1 MTPSGRQTVRSRAP
15 SVGLVALCALATA
28 VAGPTGARGAT
39 TDVDALRA
47 AALQALARARAA
59 HNSEVVREVTLPS
72 IERLIEDAEL
82 RRASITKPARDEAFV
97 RDTLATARAYA
108 ERVAKGDDPYRTA
121 TGELVKA
128 YRAAW
133 DGTLQPY
140 ALYVPRDYEGQDHK
154 KDKKAS
160 GPAWPLVVALHGAFS
175 DHKHNLRRVFGLDNR
190 PGETDA
196 EASRNR
202 LPLPDVPAFVVSPL
216 GRGELMGF
224 DGLGYDDVMR
234 VIADVRRA
242 YPIDPDR
249 ITLTG
254 ASMGGGATWAIGL
267 RHPELFAALAPVCGF
282 ANFQR
287 MVSPADAALYDLARL
302 AALSPAAIAE
312 NAAHQQVFIFHGDKD
327 PTVPVEDSR
336 QMAAR
341 YEALGWLGKNV
352 HYTEYPGVQ
361 HPAWIPAYKDAR
373 LLRTLAAIKRD
384 PAAPGTPLSPP
395 PPGEAIPAMVGK
407 SVPREHPH
415 LYVYGTNGPP
425 EAVAA
430 ARALA
435 TRLADWGPMIAAKFA
450 VKSDR
455 EVTAGDRARFNLV
468 LVGAAPF
475 NTLAGALT
483 IPLPDARP
491 LGDRA
496 FRAVVPDPRAPS
508 RYALVFGALT
518 PSGFARLQR
527 FAHHNQDVWVPESNR
542 SFTLFDK

>member
-1 MTPSGRQTVRSRAP
+1 MRAP
-15 SVGLVALCALATA
+15 GGETALA
-28 VAGPTGARGAT
+28 GARSVRLMAALVLVSAVVASTPAEGAQGAEA
-39 TDVDALRA
+39 DVEVLRA
-47 AALQALARARAA
+47 AALKAIARARAA
-59 HNSEVVREVTLPS
+59 GGSDVVREVTLPS
-72 IERLIEDAEL
+72 IERLVADADL
-82 RRASITKPARDEAFV
+82 RRASVTKPARDEAFV

-128 YRAAW
+128 YRAGW

-140 ALYVPRDYEGQDHK
+140 AIYVPRGYDGRN
-154 KDKKAS
+154 KKAS
-160 GPAWPLVVALHGAFS
+160 ASASWPLIVALHGAFS

-196 EASRNR
+196 EASRNQ
-202 LPLPDVPAFVVSPL
+202 LPLPEVPAFVVSPL
-216 GRGELMGF
+216 GRGELMGY

-242 YPIDPDR
+242 YPIDPER

-254 ASMGGGATWAIGL
+254 LSMGGGGTWAIGL
-267 RHPELFAALAPVCGF
+267 RHPELFAALAPVCAV
-282 ANFQR
+282 ANFRR
-287 MVSPADAALYDLARL
+287 MVNPADAALYDLARL
-302 AALSPAAIAE
+302 AALSPSEIAE
-312 NAAHQQVFIFHGDKD
+312 NAAHQQIFIFHGDKD

-336 QMAAR
+336 QMAGR

-352 HYTEYPGVQ
+352 HYTEYPGVS
-361 HPAWIPAYKDAR
+361 HAAWIPAYKEAE
-373 LLRTLAAIKRD
+373 LLKMLATIKRD
-384 PAAPGTPLSPP
+384 PAAPKTPLSAPP
-395 PPGEAIPAMVGK
+395 SGEAIPGLASK
-407 SVPREHPH
+407 SVPRQHPH

-435 TRLADWGPMIAAKFA
+435 SGLADWGPMIAAKFA

-455 EVTAGDRARFNLV
+455 EVTADDRARFNLV

-475 NTLAGALT
+475 NTLAGKLT
-483 IPLPDARP
+483 VPLPDPRP

-496 FRAVVPDPRAPS
+496 FRAQVIDARAPS
-508 RYALVFGALT
+508 RYALIFGALT
-518 PSGFARLQR
+518 PRGFARLQR
-527 FAHHNQDVWVPESNR
+527 FVHHNRDAWTPESNR
-542 SFTLFDK
+542 SFVMFDN

>member
-1 MTPSGRQTVRSRAP
+1 MRASRWETARAGAP
-15 SVGLVALCALATA
+15 SVGLLAVVVLAAA
-28 VAGPTGARGAT
+28 VVGPTRAEGAAADVAALRGA
-39 TDVDALRA
+39 ALEA
-47 AALQALARARAA
+47 IARARAA
-59 HNSEVVREVTLPS
+59 GGSEVVREVTLPS
-72 IERLIEDAEL
+72 IERLVEDADL
-82 RRASITKPARDEAFV
+82 RRASVTKPARDEAFV

-108 ERVAKGDDPYRTA
+108 ERVARGDDPYRTA

-128 YRAAW
+128 YRAGW

-140 ALYVPRDYEGQDHK
+140 ALYVPRGYDGRNK
-154 KDKKAS
+154 KVS
-160 GPAWPLVVALHGAFS
+160 WPLVVALHGALS

-196 EASRNR
+196 EASRNQ

-216 GRGELMGF
+216 GRGELMGY

-242 YPIDPDR
+242 YPIDPER

-254 ASMGGGATWAIGL
+254 LSMGGGGTWAIGL
-267 RHPELFAALAPVCGF
+267 RHPELFAALAPVCAVADF
-282 ANFQR
+282 RR
-287 MVSPADAALYDLARL
+287 MVKPEDAALYDLARL
-302 AALSPAAIAE
+302 DALSPAAIAG
-312 NAAHQQVFIFHGDKD
+312 NAAHQQVFIFHGDQD

-336 QMAAR
+336 QLAAR
-341 YEALGWLGKNV
+341 YKALGWLGKNV

-361 HPAWIPAYKDAR
+361 HSAWIPAYKDAQ
-373 LLRTLAAIKRD
+373 LLRTLAGIRRD
-384 PAAPGTPLSPP
+384 PAAPKTPLSPP
-395 PPGEAIPAMVGK
+395 PAGEAIPGLAGK
-407 SVPREHPH
+407 SVPRQHPH

-435 TRLADWGPMIAAKFA
+435 SGLADWGPMIAAKFT

-455 EVTAGDRARFNLV
+455 EVTAGDRAKFNLV
-468 LVGAAPF
+468 LVGAAPL
-475 NTLAGALT
+475 NKLAGELAVVM
-483 IPLPDARP
+483 PDARP

-496 FRAVVPDPRAPS
+496 FRAQVADPRAPS

-518 PSGFARLQR
+518 PRGFLRLQR
-527 FAHHNQDVWVPESNR
+527 FARHNRDAWTPESNR
-542 SFTLFDK
+542 PFTMFDN

>member
-1 MTPSGRQTVRSRAP
+1 MRASRWETARAGAP
-15 SVGLVALCALATA
+15 SVGLLAVVVLAAA
-28 VAGPTGARGAT
+28 VVGPTRAEGAAA
-39 TDVDALRA
+39 DVDALRG
-47 AALQALARARAA
+47 AALEAIARARAA
-59 HNSEVVREVTLPS
+59 GGSEVVREVTLPS
-72 IERLIEDAEL
+72 IERLVEDADL
-82 RRASITKPARDEAFV
+82 RRASVTKPARDEAFV

-108 ERVAKGDDPYRTA
+108 ERVARGDDPYRTA

-128 YRAAW
+128 YRAGW

-140 ALYVPRDYEGQDHK
+140 ALYVPRGYDGRNK
-154 KDKKAS
+154 KVS
-160 GPAWPLVVALHGAFS
+160 WPLVVALHGALS

-196 EASRNR
+196 EASRNQ

-216 GRGELMGF
+216 GRGELMGY

-242 YPIDPDR
+242 YPIDPER

-254 ASMGGGATWAIGL
+254 LSMGGGGTWAIGL
-267 RHPELFAALAPVCGF
+267 RHPELFAALAPVCAVADF
-282 ANFQR
+282 RR
-287 MVSPADAALYDLARL
+287 MVKPEDAALYDLARL
-302 AALSPAAIAE
+302 DALSPAAIAG
-312 NAAHQQVFIFHGDKD
+312 NAAHQQVFIFHGDQD

-336 QMAAR
+336 QLAAR
-341 YEALGWLGKNV
+341 YKALGWLGKNV

-361 HPAWIPAYKDAR
+361 HSAWIPAYKDAQ
-373 LLRTLAAIKRD
+373 LLRTLAGIRRD
-384 PAAPGTPLSPP
+384 PAAPKTPLSPP
-395 PPGEAIPAMVGK
+395 PAGEAIPGLAGK
-407 SVPREHPH
+407 SVPRQHPH

-435 TRLADWGPMIAAKFA
+435 SGLADWGPMIAAKFT

-455 EVTAGDRARFNLV
+455 EVTAGDRAKFNLV
-468 LVGAAPF
+468 LVGAAPL
-475 NTLAGALT
+475 NKLAGELAVVM
-483 IPLPDARP
+483 PDARP

-496 FRAVVPDPRAPS
+496 FRAQVADPRAPS

-518 PSGFARLQR
+518 PRGFLRLQR
-527 FAHHNQDVWVPESNR
+527 FARHNRDAWTPESNR
-542 SFTLFDK
+542 PFTMFDN

>member
-1 MTPSGRQTVRSRAP
+1 MRASGRQTAVVGAR
-15 SVGLVALCALATA
+15 SVGLVAVVVLVAA
-28 VAGPTGARGAT
+28 VVAPSRAKGAT
-39 TDVDALRA
+39 DEVEALRA
-47 AALQALARARAA
+47 AALEAIARARAA
-59 HNSEVVREVTLPS
+59 GGSDVVREVTLPS
-72 IERLIEDAEL
+72 IERLVADADL

-108 ERVAKGDDPYRTA
+108 ERVARGDDPYRTA

-128 YRAAW
+128 YRAGW

-140 ALYVPRDYEGQDHK
+140 ALYVPRAYDGKNK
-154 KDKKAS
+154 KGSAS
-160 GPAWPLVVALHGAFS
+160 WPLVVALHGAFS

-196 EASRNR
+196 EASRNQ

-216 GRGELMGF
+216 GRGEVMGF

-242 YPIDPDR
+242 YRIDPER

-254 ASMGGGATWAIGL
+254 LSMGGGGTWAIGL
-267 RHPELFAALAPVCGF
+267 RHPELFAALAPVCAIADF
-282 ANFQR
+282 RR
-287 MVSPADAALYDLARL
+287 MVNPADAALYDLARL
-302 AALSPAAIAE
+302 DALSPAAIAE
-312 NAAHQQVFIFHGDKD
+312 NAAHQQVFIFHGDRD
-327 PTVPVEDSR
+327 PTVPVGDSR

-341 YEALGWLGKNV
+341 YRALGWLGKNV

-361 HPAWIPAYKDAR
+361 HSAWIPAYKDAE
-373 LLRTLAAIKRD
+373 LLKVLAAIKRD
-384 PAAPGTPLSPP
+384 PAAPRTPLSPP
-395 PPGEAIPAMVGK
+395 PPGEAIPGFAGR
-407 SVPREHPH
+407 SVPRQHPH
-415 LYVYGTNGPP
+415 LYVYGTNGSPA
-425 EAVAA
+425 AVAA

-435 TRLADWGPMIAAKFA
+435 ARLADWGPGVAAKFV

-455 EVTAGDRARFNLV
+455 EVTADDRARFNLV

-475 NTLAGALT
+475 NTLAGALAV
-483 IPLPDARP
+483 PMPDARP

-496 FRAVVPDPRAPS
+496 FRALVSDPRAPS

-518 PSGFARLQR
+518 APGFARLQR
-527 FAHHNQDVWVPESNR
+527 FARHNQDAWAPESNR
-542 SFTLFDK
+542 PFTLFE